1 MSGMHT
7 IPVTGEFRY
16 VSPESRRPAPLPP
29 KPGMSGSAVTG

>member
-7 IPVTGEFRY
+7 IHVKGESRH